1 MKTSLRSRYFG
12 WLLLLLAFNYI
23 LLLGT
28 ITSIELH
35 EAHSEQTPFRNEIPE
50 IVAFLGVLSASVPVV
65 LLVAWRIAG
74 RLLRPLNKVVTT
86 AEHIRQGHLDER
98 IPPLPHDDE
107 LARLADTINEAF
119 DRYAAAVRRL
129 EHFSADASHQ
139 LRTPLTAIRGAADV
153 ALQAERSADEYRET
167 LGEILEQTARLNET
181 VEQLLA
187 LSRLDRSMRDS
198 FQPVALAPLLRR
210 WIDEAREAMDGIHL
224 SAAVDAPDMLLVRG
238 NEVLLHEVF
247 SNLFDNA
254 HAFTGDGGEIHVAL
268 MEATDHRLVWRIEDS
283 GPGIPEED
291 RERVFDRF
299 FRGRHS
305 THRGSG
311 LGLAIVREIVL
322 LHGGSIRV
330 ERSERLGGAAIVIAL
345 PAG

>member
-1 MKTSLRSRYFG
+1 MNPSLRSRYFG
-12 WLLLLLAFNYI
+12 WLLLLLLFNYM
-23 LLLGT
+23 LLLAT

-50 IVAFLGVLSASVPVV
+50 IVTFLGVLSASVPVV
-65 LLVAWRIAG
+65 LLIAWRIAG
-74 RLLRPLNKVVTT
+74 RLLRPLNQVVTT
-86 AEHIRQGHLDER
+86 AEHIRQGHLTER
-98 IPPLPHDDE
+98 IPPLPHNDE

-187 LSRLDRSMRDS
+187 LSRLDRSMRDT
-198 FQPVALAPLLRR
+198 FQPLALAPLVRQ
-210 WIDEAREAMDGIHL
+210 WMAEAREAMDGVQL
-224 SAAVDAPDMLLVRG
+224 TSAIDVPDELRLRG
-238 NEVLLHEVF
+238 NAILLHEVF
-247 SNLFDNA
+247 SNLVDNA
-254 HAFTGDGGEIHVAL
+254 YAFMPDGGALHVAL
-268 MEATDHRLVWRIEDS
+268 LQPAEDRLVWRIEDA

-299 FRGRHS
+299 FRGRQS
-305 THRGSG
+305 THQGSG

-322 LHGGSIRV
+322 LHGGLIRA
-330 ERSERLGGAAIVIAL
+330 ERSERLGGAAMVIEF
-345 PAG
+345 PVG